1 MAIVNRFS
9 SSQYKKSNAKPTPLF
24 NRFKAP
30 PVQLTA
36 WTHEA
41 KYSTDHV
48 AINLALLPKGVREGD
63 IAELVLLGSE
73 RHRKV
78 LFVVKKPSKQLL
90 EHNPELQVSSPSG
103 AGKSWP
109 RR

>member
-9 SSQYKKSNAKPTPLF
+9 SAQYKKSNAKPTPLF

-48 AINLALLPKGVREGD
+48 VVNLSLLPKGTREGD
-63 IAELVLLGSE
+63 IAELVLMGSE

-78 LFVVKKPSKQLL
+78 LFVVKAPSKKLL
-90 EHNPELQVSSPSG
+90 EHNPELQVSSFSG
-103 AGKSWP
+103 VDKFWP
-109 RR
+109 CS